1 MKTTIFD
8 WENWREIG
16 VTLAKN
22 KTRTFLTAFGIFWGT
37 VMLALLMGGSQ
48 GMEDMIMQNFAG
60 FATNTAF
67 MHSGRRTISYKGFNK
82 GSSWSMSQSD
92 INNLSHNIQGIKT
105 ISPMMNRSSSVVYG
119 SKSSTLDILGQSA
132 NYQMIQ
138 EPIIYE
144 GRYINEQDDY
154 EERKVCL
161 LGKKVAEDLM
171 GGESP
176 LGKYVSIG
184 GIYYKVVGVAG
195 QSGKAS
201 IGGRID
207 ESVIIPTSTMRR
219 AYNMGDRIFGCV
231 ILFEDN
237 VVAKSLLPQIERVL
251 YRNHSVHPDDHNA
264 LFFFDISEQF
274 SMVDNLFTGIS
285 LLAIFVGCG
294 SLLAGIIGVGNIM
307 WVIVKERT
315 QEIGIRRAIGATPGD
330 IITQILSEG
339 VILTF
344 TAGFAGICFAV
355 AILAGAQIML
365 SDEFFTPRFQLHFSQ
380 AVGVVITFV
389 ILGTIAGLV
398 PARKAMKIKPVEAMR
413 S

>member
-105 ISPMMNRSSSVVYG
+105 IAPMMNRSSSVVYG

-132 NYQMIQ
+132 NYKLIQ

-176 LGKYVSIG
+176 LGKYISIG
-184 GIYYKVVGVAG
+184 GIYYKAV
-195 QSGKAS
+195 SYTPLPL
-201 IGGRID
+201 
-207 ESVIIPTSTMRR
+207 PTH
-219 AYNMGDRIFGCV
+219 
-231 ILFEDN
+231 
-237 VVAKSLLPQIERVL
+237 SLV
-251 YRNHSVHPDDHNA
+251 
-264 LFFFDISEQF
+264 
-274 SMVDNLFTGIS
+274 
-285 LLAIFVGCG
+285 
-294 SLLAGIIGVGNIM
+294 
-307 WVIVKERT
+307 
-315 QEIGIRRAIGATPGD
+315 
-330 IITQILSEG
+330 
-339 VILTF
+339 
-344 TAGFAGICFAV
+344 
-355 AILAGAQIML
+355 
-365 SDEFFTPRFQLHFSQ
+365 
-380 AVGVVITFV
+380 
-389 ILGTIAGLV
+389 
-398 PARKAMKIKPVEAMR
+398 
-413 S
+413 